1 VSIAEP
7 AVVSS
12 PAPSTQV
19 PREALTRFFA
29 AYPDFVVLR
38 NHDVWGNFER
48 KGDLDLLVADA
59 EAAGRKLVQAA
70 GAPLWQCHRSYV
82 HGFFYA
88 WGHIDFLPRLE
99 WRGAIFL
106 DGQKVFRE
114 AVRDEGEFARPRL
127 AHEAL
132 VSWFTSLLFGGF
144 FKARYRDVILQAAA
158 TDGEEFHSCLL
169 GAAGKEWGERLWKLA
184 LDGRPDE
191 SAQHASALRRA
202 VWWRSLRRDTAG
214 TLARWAEFW
223 RREFTLRA
231 CPPAPMV
238 AVMGPDGSGK
248 SSVLRAAEEELGKTL
263 HQLKLYHWYP
273 RFFEFAQI
281 QRGPVL
287 DPHGRV
293 PRGSFISVAKLLF
306 MAIDWN
312 LSYWLRLTHLR
323 AKNTV
328 IIFDRY
334 YLDLVVDPMR
344 YRFRGPKWLVKAI
357 GKLILKPDVCIL
369 LDAPAE
375 VLQARKQE
383 VTAEESVR
391 QREAYRQIV
400 GKMKNGIIIDASRP
414 LPEVVSAFNGV
425 ILQSWRS

>member
-1 VSIAEP
+1 MSIAEP
-7 AVVSS
+7 AMVTT
-12 PAPSTQV
+12 PAPPSTQV
-19 PREALTRFFA
+19 PREALSGFFLG
-29 AYPDFVVLR
+29 YPEFVVLR
-38 NHDVWGNFER
+38 NHDVWGNFAR

-59 EAAGRKLVQAA
+59 AAAGRKLVEAA
-70 GAPLWQCHRSYV
+70 GAPLWRCRRSYV
-82 HGFFYA
+82 EGYFYP
-88 WGHIDFLPRLE
+88 WGHIDFLQRLE

-106 DGQKVFRE
+106 DAGKVLRE
-114 AVRDEGEFARPRL
+114 AVREGEFARPRL
-127 AHEAL
+127 AHEAM

-158 TDGEEFHSCLL
+158 TDGEELRSCLAWAF
-169 GAAGKEWGERLWKLA
+169 GNAWGERLWQWA
-184 LDGRPDE
+184 REGRPEE
-191 SAQHASALRRA
+191 SARHVASLRRA
-202 VWWRSLRRDTAG
+202 VWRRSLSRDVAG
-214 TLARWAEFW
+214 TLVRYAQFWAREIK
-223 RREFTLRA
+223 LRA

-248 SSVLRAAEEELGKTL
+248 SSVLRIAEEELGKTL

-273 RFFEFAQI
+273 RFFRFAQL

-287 DPHGRV
+287 DPHGRL

-306 MAIDWN
+306 MAMDWN

-344 YRFRGPKWLVKAI
+344 YRFRGPKWLVKLI

-383 VTAEESVR
+383 VTAEESIR

-400 GKMKNGIIIDASRP
+400 GNMKNGIIIDAARP

-425 ILQSWRS
+425 ILQPWRS